1 MVIMMPAFFLAHGSP
16 MIALEDTPY
25 TRKLREVG
33 SKYRPRAIILFS
45 AHWESNV
52 QAVGGAETYRTIYD
66 FGGFP
71 EALYRVTYPAHSD
84 AKLVEEISTIFTGG
98 GVEYLVDQSRGLDHG
113 AWTLLRHIYPE
124 ADVPVVAMSVNAN
137 LAPAEQYRIGQ
148 ALAQLRARDVM
159 VIGSG
164 VTVHNFGT
172 INWNAPA
179 GVPDAWA
186 KEFDDWVLDKLTH
199 WDTPALFAY
208 ETQAPHARK
217 AVPPNGSEHFVP
229 LFYTMGA
236 AHETP
241 SVKELHR
248 QYEFGNLSYVLWQ
261 FGQ

>member
-1 MVIMMPAFFLAHGSP
+1 VA
-16 MIALEDTPY
+16 
-25 TRKLREVG
+25 
-33 SKYRPRAIILFS
+33 
-45 AHWESNV
+45 
-52 QAVGGAETYRTIYD
+52 
-66 FGGFP
+66 
-71 EALYRVTYPAHSD
+71 YRVD
-84 AKLVEEISTIFTGG
+84 G
-98 GVEYLVDQSRGLDHG
+98 SRGLDHG

-172 INWNAPA
+172 INWKAPA

-186 KEFDDWVLDKLTH
+186 KEFDDWVFDKLTR
-199 WDTPALFAY
+199 WDTTALFAY
-208 ETQAPHARK
+208 ETQAPHAQK
-217 AVPPNGSEHFVP
+217 AVPPHGNEHFVP

-236 AHETP
+236 ACETP

-248 QYEFGNLSYVLWQ
+248 HYEFGNLSYVLWQ
-261 FGQ
+261 FGA